1 MGLLLLALGAAAQAP
16 ATEYTYQVT
25 ASIVLPG
32 HGFHGYDMDVRLS
45 TMPADWHA
53 TLPGAPKAAARAVR
67 LDVDR
72 VRHYDDK
79 GGDMSEPALG
89 SHPFYYF
96 LSDSG
101 HVAGVAHH
109 EDDDEDAVGSK
120 RAMAATHQLPLAAR
134 EAVEEDAVG
143 VADAVYAVAGGAG
156 FLRPRRVVH
165 KQLRFR
171 EGPAVPRGFEYTI
184 NSTTVLEADGTPR
197 SVRQLSHFEA
207 RPERLAVGGAHAIQ
221 HEGFEFLPREPRVV
235 EWKLTGSRPLPACG
249 LPRAPAQFVP
259 CSLRF
264 ASRPPP
270 PPPE

>member
-1 MGLLLLALGAAAQAP
+1 MGLVLLALGAAAQAP
-16 ATEYTYQVT
+16 AMVPTEYTYQVT

-101 HVAGVAHH
+101 HVVGCGRTSRSRS
-109 EDDDEDAVGSK
+109 DASS
-120 RAMAATHQLPLAAR
+120 A
-134 EAVEEDAVG
+134 
-143 VADAVYAVAGGAG
+143 
-156 FLRPRRVVH
+156 
-165 KQLRFR
+165 
-171 EGPAVPRGFEYTI
+171 
-184 NSTTVLEADGTPR
+184 S
-197 SVRQLSHFEA
+197 S
-207 RPERLAVGGAHAIQ
+207 
-221 HEGFEFLPREPRVV
+221 
-235 EWKLTGSRPLPACG
+235 SRP
-249 LPRAPAQFVP
+249 VP
-259 CSLRF
+259 S
-264 ASRPPP
+264 A
-270 PPPE
+270 